1 MDAPASPQYDLN
13 PASLQRILPEAP
25 GVYFFKGAS
34 GRIIYVGKAKSLK
47 KRVLSYFRPGSDL
60 PYKTA
65 LMMKQA
71 RGIDFILTSTEKEA
85 LILED
90 NLVKKHLPRYNI
102 ILRDDKRY
110 PCLRLDI
117 TQPYPR
123 LEIARRIKKDGAI
136 YFGPFSS
143 AQAVRSTLKV
153 IDRVFQLRKC
163 KSKRLPKRTRPC
175 LNYQLDRCLGV
186 CVNRVPEQKYR
197 EIVQQ
202 VRLFLEGR
210 NRELIRQLQRHMT
223 EAAERMEFERAARI
237 RDRIH
242 AIERTLERQ
251 HVVSPLMEDQDV
263 IGLTVRDR
271 FCVVVVMSVR
281 NGYLVSSRDYSLR
294 TRGEEPEEVME
305 AFIKQYYSK
314 EGFVP
319 REILLSEPLE
329 DETSIEEWLSEI
341 SGARVRIKTP
351 KKGEKRRLVEMA
363 LANAENA
370 LRLKE
375 AKGETDILEKV
386 SAALGLPNVP
396 RYIEAMDISNLHG
409 DLAVGTIVAFVD
421 GRPEKSA
428 YRNYRIRTVEGID
441 DYAMMAEMAQRRM
454 EKGNL
459 PDMFLIDGGRGH
471 LNAVKA
477 VLDRYSGA
485 ERPTAIS
492 LAKADYRKGETA
504 DKIYLEDVE
513 EPIVMAP
520 HDPVLLFLM
529 KIRDEVHRRAIGYHR
544 KLRKKGVTESILLE
558 VPGIGKKRAQK
569 LLQQFPS
576 IEHIKRASI
585 EDLTQT
591 GRLGPR
597 VAKRVKGFFE
607 ERR

>member
-163 KSKRLPKRTRPC
+163 KSKRLPRRTRPC

-263 IGLTVRDR
+263 IGLARVGDR
-271 FCVVVVMSVR
+271 HQ
-281 NGYLVSSRDYSLR
+281 LVILFIRKGALVGSRSFLFR
-294 TRGEEPEEVME
+294 EPNASPSEVLE
-305 AFIKQYYSK
+305 AFLKQYYSR
-314 EGFVP
+314 EAFVP
-319 REILLSEPLE
+319 REILISDPVEDLEAIALWLTDLAGRKVVVHRPLRGKKTKLVKMAIENARSFQARGEEPK
-329 DETSIEEWLSEI
+329 EEL
-341 SGARVRIKTP
+341 A
-351 KKGEKRRLVEMA
+351 A
-363 LANAENA
+363 LAQRV
-370 LRLKE
+370 LRLK
-375 AKGETDILEKV
+375 K
-386 SAALGLPNVP
+386 VP
-396 RYIEAMDISNLHG
+396 RRIEGMDISNLQG
-409 DLAVGTIVAFVD
+409 RQAVGTIVAFVE
-421 GRPEKSA
+421 GRPHKSG
-428 YRNYRIRTVEGID
+428 YRNYRMKETGAAD
-441 DYAMMAEMAQRRM
+441 DYAMMEELVSRRM
-454 EKGNL
+454 SKGDL
-459 PDMFLIDGGRGH
+459 PDLFVVDGGKGH
-471 LNAVKA
+471 LSAVKSVVERLGGPDA
-477 VLDRYSGA
+477 PEVISIAKAGEGQDRRLDR
-485 ERPTAIS
+485 
-492 LAKADYRKGETA
+492 
-504 DKIYLEDVE
+504 IYLPGRKNPV
-513 EPIVMAP
+513 ALGQS
-520 HDPVLLFLM
+520 HPVLLLM
-529 KIRDEVHRRAIGYHR
+529 MRIRDEAHRRAVTYHR
-544 KLRKKGVTESILLE
+544 KLRGKGLTQSPLDRI
-558 VPGIGKKRAQK
+558 PGIGPKRKQA
-569 LLQQFPS
+569 LLAHFKS
-576 IEHIKRASI
+576 LEAVAGASI
-585 EDLTQT
+585 EELARVPGLTKSVAREVYSHFR
-591 GRLGPR
+591 GRD
-597 VAKRVKGFFE
+597 A
-607 ERR
+607 